1 MLLETLLL
9 QYSMEWLTKEVGKD
23 LVGDGGEVGEYCGAV
38 GGGGRFEGIPLQIQV
53 LQYRQS

>member
-1 MLLETLLL
+1 MLETFLL
-9 QYSMEWLTKEVGKD
+9 QHSMEWLTKEVGKD
-23 LVGDGGEVGEYCGAV
+23 LVGDGGEVGEYGGAV